1 MYFDDIV
8 NCDSKRRQSKSNSPL
23 GDLRLPLYDSL
34 RNDAVIGEFTL
45 DTYFVSNMTVDA
57 VLFIKQF

>member
-1 MYFDDIV
+1 MTV
-8 NCDSKRRQSKSNSPL
+8 GETVKSTLPL

-45 DTYFVSNMTVDA
+45 DTYFVLNMNVDA
-57 VLFIKQF
+57 VFFIKQF